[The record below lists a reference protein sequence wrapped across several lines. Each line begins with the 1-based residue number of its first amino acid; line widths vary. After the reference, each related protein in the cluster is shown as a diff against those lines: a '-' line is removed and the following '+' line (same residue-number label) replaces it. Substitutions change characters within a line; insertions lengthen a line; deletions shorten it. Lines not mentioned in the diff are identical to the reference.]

1 MKVLR
6 TDNGGEFYMNEFEEF
21 YNKCGIL
28 RKNTIPCTHQYI
40 RVSKWMCKAL
50 MEKARSMLNSVC
62 LSQESW
68 VEVVDNV
75 YYLVNRSPIS
85 VLVDKNPHEVCTD
98 KMTLS

>member
-1 MKVLR
+1 
-6 TDNGGEFYMNEFEEF
+6 
-21 YNKCGIL
+21 
-28 RKNTIPCTHQYI
+28 
-40 RVSKWMCKAL
+40 
-50 MEKARSMLNSVC
+50 MLNSVC